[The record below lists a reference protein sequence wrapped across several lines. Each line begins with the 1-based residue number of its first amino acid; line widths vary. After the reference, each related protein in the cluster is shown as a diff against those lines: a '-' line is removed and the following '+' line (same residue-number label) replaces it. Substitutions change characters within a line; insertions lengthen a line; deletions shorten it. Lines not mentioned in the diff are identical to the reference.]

1 MRELLGKIPTKDPKP
16 SVTGTLRKIHFY
28 IECEEAI
35 EECRLA
41 IIPRCQPAIGEIFA
55 AILQQSEPQ
64 QWPQDSRLH
73 GVGRP
78 VPSPRHCDWLRNGAE
93 PRQLLAGLP
102 AVC

>member
-41 IIPRCQPAIGEIFA
+41 IIPRCQT
-55 AILQQSEPQ
+55 
-64 QWPQDSRLH
+64 
-73 GVGRP
+73 
-78 VPSPRHCDWLRNGAE
+78 LRIA
-93 PRQLLAGLP
+93 LTL
-102 AVC
+102 

>member
-1 MRELLGKIPTKDPKP
+1 VMRELLGKIPTKDPKP

-55 AILQQSEPQ
+55 AI
-64 QWPQDSRLH
+64 
-73 GVGRP
+73 
-78 VPSPRHCDWLRNGAE
+78 SPLF
-93 PRQLLAGLP
+93 LS
-102 AVC
+102 